1 MITSFRES
9 VEALKETWLADSA
22 ILKIMSNS
30 IDNQL
35 NGSRSIPK
43 TNLNNPSN
51 KAERALLQEDSNNNV
66 QTPTVI
72 KRRGGGV
79 PLAGTRRLESKK
91 HLEKVHL
98 GIVRKERRL
107 LSIILLFLSPNKIF
121 FSANIHKDPKLVEK
135 AFNVDFPDSQKRHL
149 KRLKRSSKSL
159 LKALLSL
166 FFFKKS

>member
-1 MITSFRES
+1 
-9 VEALKETWLADSA
+9 
-22 ILKIMSNS
+22 MSNS
-30 IDNQL
+30 VDNQL

-43 TNLNNPSN
+43 TNLNNRSN

-72 KRRGGGV
+72 KRRGGGGG
-79 PLAGTRRLESKK
+79 PLAWTRRLESKK

-121 FSANIHKDPKLVEK
+121 FSANIHKDSKLVEK

>member
-1 MITSFRES
+1 
-9 VEALKETWLADSA
+9 
-22 ILKIMSNS
+22 MSNS

-72 KRRGGGV
+72 KRRRGGGV
-79 PLAGTRRLESKK
+79 PLAWTRRLESKK
-91 HLEKVHL
+91 HL
-98 GIVRKERRL
+98 GTVRKERRL

-121 FSANIHKDPKLVEK
+121 FSANMHKDSKLVEK

-149 KRLKRSSKSL
+149 KKLKRSSKSL

-166 FFFKKS
+166 FFF

>member
-1 MITSFRES
+1 
-9 VEALKETWLADSA
+9 
-22 ILKIMSNS
+22 MSNS
-30 IDNQL
+30 VDNQL

-72 KRRGGGV
+72 KRRGGGGGGGGGV
-79 PLAGTRRLESKK
+79 PLAWTRRLESKK

-121 FSANIHKDPKLVEK
+121 FSANIHKDSKLVEK